1 MSRSAAALLTL
12 AALALGSC
20 GGGGGSDADDPEQV
34 VREFVSA
41 TNDRDSDKLCDEL
54 LSPGFI
60 AQSTGAKEGDTEAC
74 KKQLDAVRGLR
85 LSLVDIRRTTVD
97 GDKATVVAVLRV
109 QGQRQRREFQL
120 EKHDGDWKLAGGS
133 SG

>member
-1 MSRSAAALLTL
+1 M
-12 AALALGSC
+12 ALGSC
-20 GGGGGSDADDPEQV
+20 GGGGGDADDAEKV

-41 TNDRDSDKLCDEL
+41 TNARDSDKLCDEV
-54 LSPGFI
+54 LSPSFI
-60 AQSTGAKEGDTEAC
+60 AESTGAEEGDTEAC
-74 KKQLDAVRGLR
+74 KKQLDAVKGLR

-97 GDKATVVAVLRV
+97 GDEAKVVAVLRV

-120 EKHDGDWKLAGGS
+120 EQQDGDWKLAGGS